1 MHKEP
6 GSPLAETSQ
15 DRPYHPDP
23 DETETQGG
31 QATLLAV
38 LQASSADP
46 TAVAGFAR
54 LHGCPLCL
62 AHSTPLILL
71 SGHFV
76 FYFCIFLYTC
86 AYSLEASSI
95 QHTHLKTVLGGRQI
109 L

>member
-1 MHKEP
+1 M
-6 GSPLAETSQ
+6 
-15 DRPYHPDP
+15 
-23 DETETQGG
+23 
-31 QATLLAV
+31 AV

-54 LHGCPLCL
+54 LQAALSFASPTAL
-62 AHSTPLILL
+62 HSILL